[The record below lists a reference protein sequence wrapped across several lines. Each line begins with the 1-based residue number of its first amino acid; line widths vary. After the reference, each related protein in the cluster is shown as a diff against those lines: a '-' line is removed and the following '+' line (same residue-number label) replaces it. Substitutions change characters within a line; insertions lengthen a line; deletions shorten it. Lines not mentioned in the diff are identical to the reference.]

1 MTQRFMV
8 TTPIYY
14 VNDKPHIGQAYT
26 TIAADVLARFH
37 RASGEE
43 TFFLTGTDEHG
54 SKVEETAKKLGK
66 APQELC
72 DINVEY
78 FKKAWKSLNISYDY
92 FVRTTDARHQKA
104 VEKLLSILHEATTGD
119 NEKVIY
125 PGEYSGLYCVGCEK
139 FITEKELVNGL
150 CPDHLQEPRKVT
162 EKNYFFR
169 LSSYLKQVEK
179 LVREDKLKISPEE
192 RKKETLGLLKQ
203 GLDDFSISR
212 EKVSWGIPLPFDP
225 KQNAY
230 VWVDA
235 LPNYISAVGYGD
247 DSEQFK
253 KWWKEGKVV
262 HLIGKDILK
271 FHAVFW
277 PSILLAL
284 GENPPDEIFLHGF
297 FTVDGQK
304 MSKTLGNI
312 VDPEYLVQQ
321 YGSDGTRYLL
331 LTQFPFGQDGDIQVE
346 RFVEKYNADLANDL
360 GNLVSRILKMVKSYC
375 QGEIPK
381 PSLYEE
387 SDENL
392 KREATE
398 CAEVVWGYV
407 QDINLNQAIDRIMKL
422 VRSTNRY
429 IENQAPWALAK
440 NNEKERLKTV
450 LYVSCETLRIIS
462 ALFYPVLPQ
471 RCLRMRE
478 LLGLSG
484 EELNPTL
491 KRAKKWGLLKP
502 GTKVGTPESLFPRLE
517 RRVKAEKPKMVTAEQ
532 KTEPEVSFEEFS
544 KIDLRVAEVKE
555 VERVKGADKLLKL
568 KIDIGSEVRDIV
580 AGIAEQYSP
589 EEMIGK
595 KIVVVTNLKPA
606 KIRGIESKGMLLAA
620 KDGKLLS
627 LVCVD
632 KDVKGGSEVS

>member
-1 MTQRFMV
+1 MAQRFMV

-14 VNDKPHIGQAYT
+14 VNDKPHIGQAYC
-26 TIAADVLARFH
+26 TIAADVLVRFH
-37 RASGEE
+37 RAGGEE

-66 APQELC
+66 TPQELC
-72 DINVEY
+72 DINVDY
-78 FKKAWKSLNISYDY
+78 FKKAWESLNISYDY
-92 FVRTTDARHQKA
+92 FVRTTDARHHKA
-104 VEKLLSILHEATTGD
+104 VEKLLSFLYEAT
-119 NEKVIY
+119 NQEEEKVIY

-150 CPDHLQEPRKVT
+150 CPDHLQKPKEVT

-169 LSSYLKQVEK
+169 LSSYLKQVEE
-179 LVREDKLKISPEE
+179 LIRRDKLKIRPEE
-192 RKKETLGLLKQ
+192 RRKETLGLLKQ

-212 EKVSWGIPLPFDP
+212 EKVTWGIPLPFDP

-247 DSEQFK
+247 DSAQFK

-271 FHAVFW
+271 FHAIFW
-277 PSILLAL
+277 PAMLLAL
-284 GENPPDEIFLHGF
+284 RESPPDEIFVHGF

-312 VDPEYLVQQ
+312 IDPEYLVQRF
-321 YGSDGTRYLL
+321 GSDGTRYLL

-346 RFVEKYNADLANDL
+346 RFAEKYNADLANDL
-360 GNLVSRILKMVKSYC
+360 GNLVSRTLKMVKSYC

-381 PSLYEE
+381 PFHYEE
-387 SDENL
+387 SDEKL
-392 KREATE
+392 KKEATK
-398 CAEVVWGYV
+398 CAETVWRNI
-407 QDINLNQAIDRIMKL
+407 QEINLNKAIDQIMKL

-429 IENQAPWALAK
+429 IEYQAPWVLAK
-440 NNEKERLKTV
+440 DNKKERLETV

-462 ALFYPVLPQ
+462 ELFYPVLPQ
-471 RCLRMRE
+471 RCIRIRE

-491 KRAKKWGLLKP
+491 KRAEKWGLLKP

-517 RRVKAEKPKMVTAEQ
+517 RKVKAEKPKVVTAEQ
-532 KTEPEVSFEEFS
+532 KTGSEISFEELS

-555 VERVKGADKLLKL
+555 AERVKGANKLLKL
-568 KIDIGSEVRDIV
+568 KIDIGSEQRQIV
-580 AGIAEQYSP
+580 AGIAEYYSP

-595 KIVVVTNLKPA
+595 RIVVVVNLKPA
-606 KIRGIESKGMLLAA
+606 KIRGVESKGMLLAA
-620 KDGKLLS
+620 KDGKTLS

-632 KDVKGGSEVS
+632 KDVKGGSEIS

>member
-37 RASGEE
+37 RAGGEE
-43 TFFLTGTDEHG
+43 TFFLTGSDEHG

-66 APQELC
+66 TPQELC
-72 DINVEY
+72 DINVEH

-92 FVRTTDARHQKA
+92 FVRTTDARHHKA
-104 VEKLLSILHEATTGD
+104 VEKLLSILNQATTEEG
-119 NEKVIY
+119 EKVIY
-125 PGEYSGLYCVGCEK
+125 AGKYSGLYCLGCEK

-150 CPDHLQEPRKVT
+150 CPDHLQKPKEVT

-179 LVREDKLKISPEE
+179 LIREDKLKISPEE
-192 RKKETLGLLKQ
+192 RKKETLGLLRQ

-212 EKVSWGIPLPFDP
+212 EKVAWGIPLPFDP
-225 KQNAY
+225 KQNTY

-235 LPNYISAVGYGD
+235 LSNYISAVGYGD
-247 DSEQFK
+247 DLEQFK
-253 KWWKEGKVV
+253 KWWKEAKVV

-271 FHAVFW
+271 FHAIFW
-277 PSILLAL
+277 PAMLLAL
-284 GENPPDEIFLHGF
+284 GESPPDEIFLHGF
-297 FTVDGQK
+297 FTIDAQK
-304 MSKTLGNI
+304 MSKSLGNI
-312 VDPEYLVQQ
+312 VDPEYLVKR

-331 LTQFPFGQDGDIQVE
+331 LTQFPFGQDGDLQKD

-360 GNLVSRILKMVKSYC
+360 GNLVSRTLKMVKSYC

-381 PSLYEE
+381 PSLHEKP
-387 SDENL
+387 DDDL
-392 KREATE
+392 KKEAIE
-398 CAEVVWGYV
+398 CAETVWQYI
-407 QDINLNQAIDRIMKL
+407 QEINLNRAIDQILKL

-440 NNEKERLKTV
+440 DNKRERLKTV

-471 RCLRMRE
+471 KCIRMRE

-491 KRAKKWGLLKP
+491 AKAKKWGLLKP
-502 GTKVGTPESLFPRLE
+502 GTKMGTPESLFPRLE
-517 RRVKAEKPKMVTAEQ
+517 RTIKAEKKD
-532 KTEPEVSFEEFS
+532 EPEVSFEEFS

-555 VERVKGADKLLKL
+555 AERVKGANKLLKL
-568 KIDIGSEVRDIV
+568 KIDIGSEVREIV
-580 AGIAEQYSP
+580 AGIAEEYSP

-595 KIVVVTNLKPA
+595 KIVVVVNLKPA
-606 KIRGIESKGMLLAA
+606 KIRGIESRGMLLAA